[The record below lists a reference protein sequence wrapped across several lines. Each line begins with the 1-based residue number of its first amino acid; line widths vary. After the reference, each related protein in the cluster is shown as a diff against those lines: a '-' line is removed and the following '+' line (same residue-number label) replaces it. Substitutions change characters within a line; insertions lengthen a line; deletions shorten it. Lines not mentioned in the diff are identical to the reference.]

1 MSAIRKAG
9 DIGMKATVLVLLA
22 ATVGLLGSTASQ
34 FGFLAKRRMERLGNN
49 KKETTVDNTNKPGG
63 TSSS

>member
-22 ATVGLLGSTASQ
+22 TTVGLLGSTVSQ
-34 FGFLAKRRMERLGNN
+34 FGFLARRRMERNKDATAIADNNN
-49 KKETTVDNTNKPGG
+49 KPAGG
-63 TSSS
+63 TSS